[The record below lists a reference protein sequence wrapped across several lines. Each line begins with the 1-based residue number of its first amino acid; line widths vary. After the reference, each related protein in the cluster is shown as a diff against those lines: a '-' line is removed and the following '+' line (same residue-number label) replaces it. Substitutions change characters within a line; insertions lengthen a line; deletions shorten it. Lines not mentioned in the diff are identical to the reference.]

1 MLEEC
6 TRYNIINDVL
16 EDWEGCNNTLLGVSV
31 LEKSKQAML
40 GIDLDRVYADTNCKA
55 YAVYKMAFENEILPK
70 YKLGVEPEDSVKCF
84 MQNTNKIIDELS
96 EYRWEPLELKK
107 ARKKREEMLE
117 LALQASNIENPVSPK
132 LVSFR
137 AKASELMYELREV
150 EVQLVNSKN
159 IIYFYRSHDEIL
171 KDFYEVMEKAIED
184 YDFIWCINNSLVS
197 IEMLHNI
204 GSARKPSTLTERDKA
219 YIRMLGIRLADIA
232 ENKGIGIEF
241 TENFSEFE
249 QFICENLD

>member
-1 MLEEC
+1 MLEEY

-16 EDWEGCNNTLLGVSV
+16 EDWEGCNKTLLGVSV

-40 GIDLDRVYADTNCKA
+40 EIDLDRVYADTHGKA
-55 YAVYKMAFENEILPK
+55 YAVYKMAFETEILPK

-84 MQNTNKIIDELS
+84 MQNTNKILDELS
-96 EYRWEPLELKK
+96 DYMWEPLELKK

-117 LALQASNIENPVSPK
+117 LALQASNIENPISPK

-137 AKASELMYELREV
+137 AKASELMHELKEI
-150 EVQLVNSKN
+150 EVQIVNSKS

-171 KDFYEVMEKAIED
+171 KDFYEIMEKAIEE
-184 YDFIWCINNSLVS
+184 YDFIWCINNSLIS
-197 IEMLHNI
+197 TEMLH
-204 GSARKPSTLTERDKA
+204 SLKHARKPSTLTERDKA
-219 YIRMLGIRLADIA
+219 FIRMLGIRLADVA
-232 ENKGIGIEF
+232 ENKGIGTEF
-241 TENFSEFE
+241 TEHFSEFE

>member
-40 GIDLDRVYADTNCKA
+40 GIDLDRVHADTHGKA
-55 YAVYKMAFENEILPK
+55 YAVYKMAFEIEILPK
-70 YKLGVEPEDSVKCF
+70 YKIGVEPEDSVKCF
-84 MQNTNKIIDELS
+84 MQNTDKIMDKLS
-96 EYRWEPLELKK
+96 EYMWEPLALKK
-107 ARKKREEMLE
+107 ASKKREEMLE

-137 AKASELMYELREV
+137 AKASELMYELKEL
-150 EVQLVNSKN
+150 EVQIVNSKN
-159 IIYFYRSHDEIL
+159 IVYYYRSHDEIL
-171 KDFYEVMEKAIED
+171 KDFYEVMEKSIED

-197 IEMLHNI
+197 IEMLHSM

-219 YIRMLGIRLADIA
+219 YIRMLGTRLADIA
-232 ENKGIGIEF
+232 ENKGIGTEF
-241 TENFSEFE
+241 TEHFSEFE
-249 QFICENLD
+249 QFICENLG

>member
-1 MLEEC
+1 MLEEY

-31 LEKSKQAML
+31 LEKLKQAMME
-40 GIDLDRVYADTNCKA
+40 IDLDRVYADTHGKA
-55 YAVYKMAFENEILPK
+55 YAVYKMAFETEILPK

-96 EYRWEPLELKK
+96 DYRWEPLELKK

-137 AKASELMYELREV
+137 AKASELMYELKEL
-150 EVQLVNSKN
+150 EVQIVNSKN
-159 IIYFYRSHDEIL
+159 IVYYYRSHDEIL

-184 YDFIWCINNSLVS
+184 YDFIWCINNSLIS
-197 IEMLHNI
+197 TEMLHNM
-204 GSARKPSTLTERDKA
+204 GSARKHSTLTERDKA

-232 ENKGIGIEF
+232 ENKGIGTEF
-241 TENFSEFE
+241 TEHFSEFE

>member
-1 MLEEC
+1 MLEEY

-31 LEKSKQAML
+31 LEKSKQALME
-40 GIDLDRVYADTNCKA
+40 IDLDRVYADTHGKA
-55 YAVYKMAFENEILPK
+55 YAVYKMAFETEILPK
-70 YKLGVEPEDSVKCF
+70 YKLSVEPDDSVKCF
-84 MQNTNKIIDELS
+84 MQNTNKIIYKLS
-96 EYRWEPLELKK
+96 EYMWEPLELKK
-107 ARKKREEMLE
+107 ARRKREEMLE

-137 AKASELMYELREV
+137 AKASEIMHELKELG
-150 EVQLVNSKN
+150 VQIVNSKN
-159 IIYFYRSHDEIL
+159 IVYYYRSHDEIL
-171 KDFYEVMEKAIED
+171 KDFYEVMEKSIED
-184 YDFIWCINNSLVS
+184 YDFIWCINNSLLS

-232 ENKGIGIEF
+232 ENKGIGTEF
-241 TENFSEFE
+241 TEHFSEFE

>member
-16 EDWEGCNNTLLGVSV
+16 EDWEGCNKTLLGVSV

-40 GIDLDRVYADTNCKA
+40 EIDLDRVYADTHGKA
-55 YAVYKMAFENEILPK
+55 YAVYRMAFETEILPK
-70 YKLGVEPEDSVKCF
+70 YKIGVEPEDSVKCF
-84 MQNTNKIIDELS
+84 MQNTNKILDELS

-132 LVSFR
+132 LVLFR
-137 AKASELMYELREV
+137 AKASELMHELKEV

-159 IIYFYRSHDEIL
+159 IVYYYRSHDEIL

-184 YDFIWCINNSLVS
+184 YDFIWCINNSLIS
-197 IEMLHNI
+197 TEMLHNLKH
-204 GSARKPSTLTERDKA
+204 ARKHSTLTERDKT
-219 YIRMLGIRLADIA
+219 YIKMLGIRLADIA
-232 ENKGIGIEF
+232 DDKGIGTEF
-241 TENFSEFE
+241 AVQFSEFV
-249 QFICENLD
+249 QFIRENLE